1 MQEFGLFKI
10 EKYVVVVEL
19 FNVQDLKI
27 VEVMNIVEVIGPSL
41 ARAIC

>member
-1 MQEFGLFKI
+1 MQEFGYFKI
-10 EKYVVVVEL
+10 EKYVVVKEL

-27 VEVMNIVEVIGPSL
+27 VEVMNIVKVIGPSL